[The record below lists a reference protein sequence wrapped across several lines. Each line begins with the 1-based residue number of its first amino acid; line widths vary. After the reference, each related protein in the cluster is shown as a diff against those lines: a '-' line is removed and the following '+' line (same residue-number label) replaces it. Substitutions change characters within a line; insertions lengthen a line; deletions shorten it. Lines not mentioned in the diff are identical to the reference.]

1 MSYLLCLLGTYCM
14 PGIIIIKHC
23 GVYFL
28 FDRQDNP
35 VAVPFIIFMLQR
47 MKWQQ
52 RQVQ

>member
-1 MSYLLCLLGTYCM
+1 M
-14 PGIIIIKHC
+14 PGIIIIKHF

-35 VAVPFIIFMLQR
+35 VAVPFIIFMLQM